1 MYVMYLRYL
10 EILKLISNSFHLRHL
25 LLFVFEK
32 NAICFDKYFAS
43 HLAYRMVV
51 RQVSQILLL
60 FYNSNNLSN
69 AEYTN
74 DNIYMVKKPNL
85 QTLQK
90 MTFKLASHK
99 I

>member
-1 MYVMYLRYL
+1 MFFKR
-10 EILKLISNSFHLRHL
+10 NT
-25 LLFVFEK
+25 
-32 NAICFDKYFAS
+32 ICFDKYFAS

-60 FYNSNNLSN
+60 SYNSNNLSN

-74 DNIYMVKKPNL
+74 DNIYMVKKPNSRAFSWYYFQFLKIL